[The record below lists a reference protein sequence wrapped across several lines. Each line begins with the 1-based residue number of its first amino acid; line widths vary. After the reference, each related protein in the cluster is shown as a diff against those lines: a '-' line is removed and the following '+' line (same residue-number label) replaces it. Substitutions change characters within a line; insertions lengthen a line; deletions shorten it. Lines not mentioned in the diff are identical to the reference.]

1 MHEDVLIKLLRD
13 KEQSAFEYLIDQY
26 KPIIEKFV
34 FQYGV
39 DPKRISEVVQEVFV
53 RIAYKLDRFEQVP
66 LSIFIYQIMIHTLKD
81 DDRKQKKFQK
91 VSGTNDDTGQYGYF
105 FEKDEHIS
113 KQITLHKMNSKY
125 KLPLIFHHFY
135 DKTSDEIS
143 TILKTND
150 ANLSKL
156 LKQGEKLLVDKHQ
169 MGVVPYQGKSLYDS
183 LGEMRYSY
191 ERIPEFAN
199 KQEIIARI
207 VHAKKSKRWK
217 KHLPLFGAVLG
228 LFLFATFGLNY
239 IQEQKKMELKAA
251 QEEEEAS
258 KREAAEV
265 DVTTEPEEVVYE
277 LDPEIVEYLEKAI
290 ENFAVEIGLEDV
302 NNFPVVQNVRLMI
315 DELKRS
321 PGMFGGE
328 VDSTKEYIDWML
340 TLPTTHLEKL
350 ESPSIVGPE
359 SFMHLLNISF
369 MYEMEFQGYL
379 EQLITPISVD
389 DYDTIVELQDSPEK
403 YTGPVELKK
412 LLQILNEQGYLIN
425 RNSEYGYL
433 TVKLDYEELKDK
445 LVNKGYGDAYLSY
458 VDYSV
463 NQYAIDWS
471 DWKELKSNLL
481 DVEVLI
487 NQYSDEYDE
496 EFLGYLYNDLVN
508 NLNQYLGIWNGQE
521 TVSEEEKEEYYRFLE
536 DNPDSIYW
544 NIINDTLLEWEEN
557 DWKRKQDYI
566 AFNQVRFLFDDKYKN
581 VKYED
586 IVERNRW
593 PIMDNTG
600 VIYKEYSSSLDSNLL
615 VEMNP
620 LETVSLFAYA
630 FDKEDESTYTLL
642 VTSEKPS
649 EELQDKWSKIR
660 NSSGFVLTEYTSEN
674 TAIVYFTDWEGD
686 LLTSYDLIKEN
697 SIWKISQ

>member
-1 MHEDVLIKLLRD
+1 MHEDVLIKLLRE

-39 DPKRISEVVQEVFV
+39 DPKRISEVVKEVFI
-53 RIAYKLDRFEQVP
+53 RIAYKLDRFEQGP
-66 LSIFIYQIMIHTLKD
+66 LSIFIYQLMIHTLKD
-81 DDRKQKKFQK
+81 DDRRQKKVQK
-91 VSGTNDDTGQYGYF
+91 VYGINNDSSQYGYF
-105 FEKDEHIS
+105 FEKQDHIS
-113 KQITLHKMNSKY
+113 NQIYLREMNSKY

-135 DKTSDEIS
+135 GKKSNELS
-143 TILKTND
+143 TILKTNEEE
-150 ANLSKL
+150 LSKRIQ
-156 LKQGEKLLVDKHQ
+156 QGEKILKAKYEKEVTPHQ
-169 MGVVPYQGKSLYDS
+169 EKSLHDN
-183 LGEMRYSY
+183 LGEMKYVY
-191 ERIPEFAN
+191 ERLPEFTD
-199 KQEIIARI
+199 KQEIMSRIDQAR
-207 VHAKKSKRWK
+207 KSQKWK
-217 KHLPLFGAVLG
+217 KLLPTFGAVIG
-228 LFLFATFGLNY
+228 LFLFATLGLNY
-239 IQEQKKMELKAA
+239 IQEQKVMELKAA
-251 QEEEEAS
+251 QEEKEAA
-258 KREAAEV
+258 KREATEV
-265 DVTTEPEEVVYE
+265 VAITEPEEYE
-277 LDPEIVEYLEKAI
+277 IDPEIINYLEQAI
-290 ENFAVEIGLEDV
+290 ENFSIEIGLDDV
-302 NNFPVVQNVRLMI
+302 SSFPVVTSARSMI
-315 DELKRS
+315 EELKRS
-321 PGMFGGE
+321 PEMHGG
-328 VDSTKEYIDWML
+328 VDDTKFYIDWLL
-340 TLPTTHLEKL
+340 TPPSTVIEKL
-350 ESPSIVGPE
+350 ESPSIASPD
-359 SFMHLLNISF
+359 SFLEVLHVSY
-369 MYEMEFQGYL
+369 MYEMEFQNYL
-379 EQLITPISVD
+379 DKLISTISVD
-389 DYDTIVELQDSPEK
+389 DYETIVELQDSPEK

-412 LLQILNEQGYLIN
+412 ILQILNEQGYLIN
-425 RNSEYGYL
+425 RDPEYGYL

-445 LVNKGYGDAYLSY
+445 LVNKGYGEAYLSY
-458 VDYSV
+458 VDYTV

-521 TVSEEEKEEYYRFLE
+521 KVGEEEKEEYYRFLE

-544 NIINDTLLEWEEN
+544 NIIKDTLLEWEEN

-566 AFNQVRFLFDDKYKN
+566 AFNQVKFLFDDKYKN

-615 VEMNP
+615 VEMDP

-630 FDKEDESTYTLL
+630 FDKEDVSTYTLL

-660 NSSGFVLTEYTSEN
+660 NSTGFVLTEYTAEN
-674 TAIVYFTDWEGD
+674 TAILYFTDWEGD
-686 LLTSYDLIKEN
+686 LLTSLDLIKEN